1 MEQISMLKGMRLGG
15 VTRYFAKKALDVC
28 GVLAACA
35 LVTSL
40 ISAGFIVWGTMQSGE
55 AVGNLGLSFLYSA
68 NSVVL
73 IILCA
78 YAAYGETRYL
88 AILPTP
94 RYSIYLGVI
103 EKIVLFSVAA
113 SATAALHTLFDVL
126 IAQALNSVGLARIPI
141 IIYSVDLSSVFSVG
155 ETSVRTAET
164 FGQIAQLALHKSA
177 DAAIRMIELGGV
189 WYLYLCLLRR
199 WKGATLAVTIGAPIL
214 LVMLLIT
221 PALTGWID
229 RFAAMSEAEIM
240 QAMPLIYD
248 IVKFAEKVID
258 WMAEKWPWVRAIAG
272 IVCYA
277 IAYPVMRGTP
287 QPN

>member
-15 VTRYFAKKALDVC
+15 VARYFAKRALEVC

-40 ISAGFIVWGTMQSGE
+40 ISAGFIVWGTLQSGE
-55 AVGNLGLSFLYSA
+55 VVGSLGLSFLYNA
-68 NSVVL
+68 NGVVL

-88 AILPTP
+88 AIVPTP

-103 EKIVLFSVAA
+103 EKIVLFSVLA
-113 SATAALHTLFDVL
+113 SAAAALHTLFDVL

-141 IIYSVDLSSVFSVG
+141 VIYNVDLSSVFSMG

-164 FGQIAQLALHKSA
+164 LGEIAQFALRRSA

-199 WKGATLAVTIGAPIL
+199 WKGATLVVTIGAPIL
-214 LVMLLIT
+214 LVMLLVT
-221 PALTGWID
+221 PALTGWFD
-229 RFAAMSEAEIM
+229 RIATMSEAEVM

-248 IVKFAEKVID
+248 IIQFARKVVD
-258 WMAEKWPWVRAIAG
+258 WMAEKWPWVRAIVG
-272 IVCYA
+272 IVLLRRRVSCDA
-277 IAYPVMRGTP
+277 RHAAA
-287 QPN
+287 